1 MKRVSGHTIAGVR
14 IQDIGY
20 GHDLHVVELRVYHIG
35 CHFDEAIH
43 RHGLFETNVRDVL
56 QFGSRFA
63 VEESCCPANF
73 QGTSHKE
80 PPENSVVVIP
90 VLRKRGN
97 SAHLEGVLHPAAVR
111 WQETL

>member
-43 RHGLFETNVRDVL
+43 RQLDSKIESD
-56 QFGSRFA
+56 SRT
-63 VEESCCPANF
+63 
-73 QGTSHKE
+73 QKE
-80 PPENSVVVIP
+80 
-90 VLRKRGN
+90 
-97 SAHLEGVLHPAAVR
+97 R
-111 WQETL
+111 WQIFRTSAITWLSTL